1 MSVSKRGF
9 PGLDGLRFYAALGVA
24 ITHAEQVASWAS
36 VANVYPLVSTLG
48 DTCVS
53 GFFVLSGFL
62 ITFLLLDEF
71 ESGGIHLLNF
81 YARRALRIWPVYFA
95 LIILAFFILPAI
107 PAMQVP
113 GHDPAWTTS
122 WWSNFSLY
130 VIFAPHVALLWLTPI
145 PFASVLWSI
154 GVEEWFYS
162 VWLLVLRKGLRPAV
176 SIAAII
182 AIAWAGTSW
191 LPRRFP
197 YLMSMLRFDCMAIG
211 ALFAA
216 LTLHEMTKP
225 ILTNL
230 ASLLRSRQAQTVVL
244 AALPFTLARQDHLSQ
259 ALIFGALIFNLATNR
274 NSLLKLDA
282 PIHRH
287 LGALSYSMYA
297 FNTIA
302 AVIAVRLVGSEIGPR
317 WLSGFADFFAALALT
332 LLFAELSYYVI
343 ERPFLN
349 LQGHFRS

>member
-1 MSVSKRGF
+1 VSVSKRGF

-24 ITHAEQVASWAS
+24 ITHAEQVASWAG

-130 VIFAPHVALLWLTPI
+130 VILRHTSRCFGSHPSPS
-145 PFASVLWSI
+145 PASF
-154 GVEEWFYS
+154 G
-162 VWLLVLRKGLRPAV
+162 LLVSKNGFILYGRWCFVRGLDQP
-176 SIAAII
+176 SQ
-182 AIAWAGTSW
+182 S
-191 LPRRFP
+191 LP
-197 YLMSMLRFDCMAIG
+197 
-211 ALFAA
+211 
-216 LTLHEMTKP
+216 
-225 ILTNL
+225 
-230 ASLLRSRQAQTVVL
+230 SLLSHGLAQAG
-244 AALPFTLARQDHLSQ
+244 S
-259 ALIFGALIFNLATNR
+259 
-274 NSLLKLDA
+274 
-282 PIHRH
+282 
-287 LGALSYSMYA
+287 LGA
-297 FNTIA
+297 FPT
-302 AVIAVRLVGSEIGPR
+302 
-317 WLSGFADFFAALALT
+317 
-332 LLFAELSYYVI
+332 
-343 ERPFLN
+343 
-349 LQGHFRS
+349 